1 MEYKYQPKTKEE
13 LQKLCDDKTVYLGDI
28 DTSLITD
35 MSGLFAES
43 ERKDF
48 SGIETWNVSNVTV
61 MRDMFAG
68 AFNFNA
74 DISRWDVSKV
84 EDMSCM
90 FRFAEKF
97 NQPIGNW
104 DVSNVTDMFR
114 MFNGAKSFNQTI
126 GSWDTS
132 KVKDMSCMFALA
144 KNFNQP
150 IGNWDVSQVTDM
162 SYMFFNAKNFN
173 QPIGK
178 WNVFNVTDMSG
189 MFEFSSNFNQDISGW
204 KLSQPASEKYMF
216 SPDCPIKEKFKPSFT
231 RKEIIIQRN
240 IDGLAPA
247 TIRLT
252 PDDDYALYNSLL
264 TKFTVLD
271 KSGSQRTT
279 YRAITI

>member
-1 MEYKYQPKTKEE
+1 MEYKYKPKSTEE
-13 LQKLCDDKTVYLGDI
+13 LSALCDDKTVYLGDI

-35 MSGLFAES
+35 MSGLFADS

-48 SGIETWNVSNVTV
+48 SGIETWNVSNVTF
-61 MRDMFAG
+61 MRNMFAG

-84 EDMSCM
+84 EDMAYM
-90 FRFAEKF
+90 FYWASKF
-97 NQPIGNW
+97 NQDIGKWN
-104 DVSNVTDMFR
+104 
-114 MFNGAKSFNQTI
+114 
-126 GSWDTS
+126 TS
-132 KVKDMSCMFALA
+132 KVTNMSGMFALA

-150 IGNWDVSQVTDM
+150 LENWDVSQVTDM

-189 MFEFSSNFNQDISGW
+189 MFEFSRNFNQDISGW

-247 TIRLT
+247 IIRLT

-264 TKFTVLD
+264 TKFTALD
-271 KSGSQRTT
+271 KARSEENISANVQFRK
-279 YRAITI
+279 